1 MEAMALIEID
11 GPTTGASAASLA
23 AFATWPAAPGTEA
36 EAKKSD
42 SPWLL
47 LWNVTMGHRDST
59 NHFHEDISWWYIY
72 VYISNYICIYSVQYI
87 RYIPVW
93 SFCWINVPHHLIVI
107 QMYIQ
112 ISRNC
117 EYAGLLVVFW
127 SWEHHPILRQTP
139 RTSSENT
146 QRWVGERPVGD
157 IYIYIIYINFESWVW
172 PVVLCRFGS
181 PQEFDC
187 WDPKW
192 GMISLIGEN
201 PKRLGLLTDD
211 PDYSKQGE
219 SRAKIPFN
227 YGFILSFRA

>member
-1 MEAMALIEID
+1 MVQPQEHPPRPWRPSPHGLLHP
-11 GPTTGASAASLA
+11 GRRPRRKK
-23 AFATWPAAPGTEA
+23 ATAPGCCFEMWQWAIGIQRTIF
-36 EAKKSD
+36 
-42 SPWLL
+42 
-47 LWNVTMGHRDST
+47 MRIFRG
-59 NHFHEDISWWYIY
+59 DIYIY

-157 IYIYIIYINFESWVW
+157 IYIYYIYKFWELSLTCCFVSLWIASGVWLLGSQVGYDQSDWWKSQTTWIVDRWPWLFETG
-172 PVVLCRFGS
+172 RK
-181 PQEFDC
+181 Q
-187 WDPKW
+187 
-192 GMISLIGEN
+192 GEN
-201 PKRLGLLTDD
+201 P
-211 PDYSKQGE
+211 
-219 SRAKIPFN
+219 I
-227 YGFILSFRA
+227 